1 MTLNRFSLAAGA
13 RCLLLPLLA
22 LTVAS
27 CASQRGDVAND
38 PYEPINRP
46 IFAFNDAL
54 DRYAVRPVAV
64 AYRDTVPDPIR
75 DRVTNA
81 LRNLNTPVILINE
94 LLQGDFEGAE
104 VAAARLFINSTLGLG
119 GLHDIA
125 GMDKRLAYREE
136 DFGQTLAIWGVDSGP
151 YLVIPF
157 LGPSNPRDFTGRM
170 VDSFGDPVRIALG
183 PVADVDLFAPS
194 RVGGTVLDSRARTV
208 DITDEIR
215 RSSVDYYAAIR
226 SLYQQSREA
235 AIADGEVETE
245 VEIPVYD
252 LPEQEEEQAP
262 PPSEIP
268 PGAGISDAAPGLA
281 AGSVAELPAA
291 GAMPADAAA
300 EREDLRRLLEI
311 RRQELVR

>member
-1 MTLNRFSLAAGA
+1 
-13 RCLLLPLLA
+13 LLPLLA
-22 LTVAS
+22 LAVAS

-38 PYEPINRP
+38 PYEPINRR

-64 AYRDTVPDPIR
+64 AYRDTVPDPLR
-75 DRVTNA
+75 DRVTNV

-94 LLQGDFEGAE
+94 LLQGDVEGAE
-104 VAAARLFINSTLGLG
+104 VAAARLFINSTIGLG
-119 GLHDIA
+119 GLHDVA

-136 DFGQTLAIWGVDSGP
+136 DFGQTLAVWGVDSGP

-183 PVADVDLFAPS
+183 PVADVDAFGPS
-194 RVGGTVLDSRARTV
+194 RLGGTIIDSRSRTV

-215 RSSVDYYAAIR
+215 RSSVDFYAAIR

-235 AIADGEVETE
+235 AIADGAVEPDI
-245 VEIPVYD
+245 EIPVYD
-252 LPEQEEEQAP
+252 LPEEEAP
-262 PPSEIP
+262 PPSDIA
-268 PGAGISDAAPGLA
+268 PGGGVSDAAPGAA
-281 AGSVAELPAA
+281 AGSVAELPEAVPA
-291 GAMPADAAA
+291 GVVA
-300 EREDLRRLLEI
+300 ERDMMRRLLEI